1 MIVKATL
8 LCYTSD
14 MKKKEKHLLSN
25 RNNNSSEKASRL
37 PAREDPMQLY
47 LKQISAYPIVKKEEE
62 LALSRKFY
70 ETKDPQIAKILA
82 QANLRFVVKIAA
94 EYTRFGARLIDM
106 VQEGNIGL
114 LQAIKEFNPYKGVRL
129 ITYAVWWIRG
139 YIQEYLMRQ
148 YSLVRIGTNARQ
160 KKLFYLLKKQQE
172 QLQKLSEEEGV
183 KLITHLGDFK
193 QQEVQVMQQRL
204 NQRDLS
210 LDQPM
215 SEGNNSLLE
224 QQDNNTEESVEER
237 INFQQ
242 RRDIMYK
249 SIEKI
254 RPSLNKREVYVLE
267 HRLLASEPLTLQEIG
282 QKFSITREAVRQI
295 ESRLIQ
301 KIRQALENPL

>member
-1 MIVKATL
+1 MIVKTTL
-8 LCYTSD
+8 LCYTLV
-14 MKKKEKHLLSN
+14 MKRKKKHISST
-25 RNNNSSEKASRL
+25 RTNNSSGDVSRL
-37 PAREDPMQLY
+37 PARPDPIQLY
-47 LKQISAYPIVKKEEE
+47 LQQISVYPILEKEEE

-114 LQAIKEFNPYKGVRL
+114 LHAIKEFNPYKGVRL

-172 QLQKLSEEEGV
+172 QLQRLSQEEGV

-193 QQEVQVMQQRL
+193 QQEVKTMQQRL
-204 NQRDLS
+204 NRRDLS
-210 LDQPM
+210 LDQPT
-215 SEGNNSLLE
+215 SEGNSSLLE
-224 QQDNNTEESVEER
+224 QQDDTTEENVEDQ

-242 RRDIMYK
+242 QKDIMYK
-249 SIEKI
+249 SIEKL
-254 RPSLNKREVYVLE
+254 RPLLNQKEMYVLE

-301 KIRQALENPL
+301 KIRQAM

>member
-1 MIVKATL
+1 
-8 LCYTSD
+8 
-14 MKKKEKHLLSN
+14 MKRKEKHLPAYQD
-25 RNNNSSEKASRL
+25 NNSSDKVSRL

-47 LKQISAYPIVKKEEE
+47 LKQISIYPILEKEEE

-70 ETKDPQIAKILA
+70 ETKDPQIAKMLA

-114 LQAIKEFNPYKGVRL
+114 LHAIKEFNPYKGVRL

-193 QQEVQVMQQRL
+193 QQEVKVMQQRL
-204 NQRDLS
+204 NKRDLS
-210 LDQPM
+210 LDQPV
-215 SEGNNSLLE
+215 SEGSDSLLD
-224 QQDNNTEESVEER
+224 QQDDNKEESVEEQ

-242 RRDIMYK
+242 QRDIMYK
-249 SIEKI
+249 SIEKV
-254 RPSLNKREVYVLE
+254 RPSLNKREMYVLE

-282 QKFSITREAVRQI
+282 RKFSITREAVRQI

-301 KIRQALENPL
+301 KIRQAL